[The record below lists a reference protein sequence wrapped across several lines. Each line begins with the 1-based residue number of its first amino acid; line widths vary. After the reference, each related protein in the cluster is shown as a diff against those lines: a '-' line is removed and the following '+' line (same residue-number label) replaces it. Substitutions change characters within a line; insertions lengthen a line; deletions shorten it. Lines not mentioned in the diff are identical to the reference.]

1 MNKRILNILKQLFII
16 ILGGMITACA
26 HQSQEE
32 IAAEIHKKALCLDSH
47 TDTPLRFTRSDF
59 DVSQRHDVKESRSC
73 LDIPRMQEG
82 GLDAVF
88 LAAFI
93 SQGERTEEGNEQ
105 AIERVHQI
113 IDSIHSVAQKNH
125 ETAGLAICPDD
136 AYSLEKQGKRAFFIG
151 IENGYGLGD
160 QLDLIQEY
168 YNKGVRYITLC
179 HTKNNDICDSSTDTT
194 EWNGLSSF
202 GEDVVREMNRLGI
215 MVDVSH
221 ISDSSF
227 YDVLQLS
234 KVPVIASHSNARSL
248 CNNPRNLTDDM
259 LRALSKNDGVIQV
272 CLLSA
277 YVKEPTP
284 YPERDSAL
292 KAVRSKFG
300 EWDSLTA
307 EEQNQLRTEYYATAD
322 KYPVQKATVSD
333 LVDHIDHIV
342 EIAGIDHVGIG
353 SDFDGG
359 GGLEDCP
366 DVSKMGL
373 ITLELVKR
381 GYSEEEIIKI
391 WGGNFM
397 RVFGEVEA
405 TKG

>member
-1 MNKRILNILKQLFII
+1 MTPSPFLRIFIVLLI
-16 ILGGMITACA
+16 VSGL
-26 HQSQEE
+26 QSCTQKTVEE
-32 IAAEIHKKALCLDSH
+32 KASEIHKKALCLDSH

-59 DVSQRHDVKESRSC
+59 DVSQRHDAKESHSC
-73 LDIPRMQEG
+73 VDIPRMQEG

-93 SQGERTEEGNEQ
+93 GQGERTEEGNAT

-113 IDSIHSVAQKNH
+113 IDSIHAVAAKNH
-125 ETAGLAICPDD
+125 ETAGLALNPDD
-136 AYSLEKQGKRAFFIG
+136 AYALEKEGKRAFYIG
-151 IENGYGLGD
+151 IENGYGIGN
-160 QLDLIQEY
+160 QLNLIKEY
-168 YNKGVRYITLC
+168 YDKGVRYITLC

-194 EWNGLSSF
+194 EWNGLSAF
-202 GEDVVREMNRLGI
+202 GAQVVQEMNRLGV

-227 YDVLQLS
+227 YDVLELMD
-234 KVPVIASHSNARSL
+234 VPVIASHSNARAL
-248 CNNPRNLTDDM
+248 CNNPRNLTDEM
-259 LRALSKNDGVIQV
+259 LQALAENNGVIQV

-277 YVKEPTP
+277 YVKEPKP

-292 KAVRSKFG
+292 HAVRSKYG
-300 EWDSLTA
+300 EWDSLSP
-307 EEQNQLRTEYYATAD
+307 EEQNQLRKEYYATAE
-322 KYPVQKATVSD
+322 KYPVEKATVSD

-342 EIAGIDHVGIG
+342 EIAGIEHVGIG

-381 GYSEEEIIKI
+381 GYSEEDIIKI

-397 RVFGEVEA
+397 RVFREVMA
-405 TKG
+405 YKS

>member
-1 MNKRILNILKQLFII
+1 MNTSSFLKIFIAY
-16 ILGGMITACA
+16 LMVTGL
-26 HQSQEE
+26 QSCTQKSLEE
-32 IAAEIHKKALCLDSH
+32 KAAEIHNKALCLDSH

-59 DVSQRHDVKESRSC
+59 DVSRRHDVKESRSC
-73 LDIPRMQEG
+73 VDIPRMQEG

-93 SQGERTEEGNEQ
+93 GQGERTEEGNAT
-105 AIERVHQI
+105 AIERVQQI
-113 IDSIHSVAQKNH
+113 IDSIHSVAAKNH
-125 ETAGLAICPDD
+125 ETAGLALNPDD
-136 AYSLEKQGKRAFFIG
+136 AYTLEKEGKRAFYIG
-151 IENGYGLGD
+151 IENGYGLGN
-160 QLDLIQEY
+160 QIDLVEEY
-168 YNKGVRYITLC
+168 YNKGARYITLC

-194 EWNGLSSF
+194 QWNGLSAF
-202 GEDVVREMNRLGI
+202 GEQVVQEMNRLGV

-227 YDVLQLS
+227 YDVLEITE
-234 KVPVIASHSNARSL
+234 VPVIASHSNARAL
-248 CNNPRNLTDDM
+248 CNNPRNLTDEM
-259 LRALSKNDGVIQV
+259 LHALADNNGVIQV

-277 YVKEPTP
+277 YVKEPKP
-284 YPERDSAL
+284 YPARDSAL
-292 KAVRSKFG
+292 HAVRSKYG
-300 EWDSLTA
+300 EWDSLSP
-307 EEQNQLRTEYYATAD
+307 EEQNQLRKEYYATAD
-322 KYPVQKATVSD
+322 KFPVEKATVSD

-342 EIAGIDHVGIG
+342 EIAGIEHVGIG

-381 GYSEEEIIKI
+381 GYTEEEIIKI

-397 RVFGEVEA
+397 RVFREVMA
-405 TKG
+405 HKS